1 MGIAYISKLAP
12 LTVIDIDI
20 ILMINEDDNN
30 PGDRGDLGQDVLAGF
45 LERDDGVR
53 GYGNVSV

>member
-30 PGDRGDLGQDVLAGF
+30 PGDRGDLGYVLAGF

>member
-30 PGDRGDLGQDVLAGF
+30 PGDRGDLGYV
-45 LERDDGVR
+45 RTCGVSGAR
-53 GYGNVSV
+53 